1 MLVSNKRLIWILL
14 GAFLALV
21 PEYLIRSN
29 LDTAYFLY
37 NHFTTYF
44 GDLWYCFDI
53 YWSHNFTYPREYPS
67 GIQLLFRILY
77 LIPEVRTNY
86 TLYMATI
93 CSILSIC
100 ALAITYILYKLVCKT
115 HGDTSKVWLLWILAP
130 SYLFYGLINLDFLV
144 ILPMLL
150 SYYSFTNN
158 RNIQSGIWLAIGTT
172 IKVFPIFILPVL
184 FFSTN
189 RKKQLAISFILT
201 WLILNI
207 PFMVSD
213 FGAWNFPYLWQIQEN
228 FAKTSNDY
236 SWTWIIYQIFDHFG
250 IGILSGKVSLLLF
263 AIGYVYFCLIKYKNL
278 PLIQKIAGIML
289 LFLLTDRCYSAQYN
303 LYLLPFLVLVNYKI
317 NRKYFYLLEIPNVL
331 LILFCFYI
339 KSHIFILQGLMAIKY
354 FALIMLF
361 NDNWVHK
368 DYEFRLRISQ

>member
-14 GAFLALV
+14 GAFLALI
-21 PEYLIRSN
+21 PEYLIRHN
-29 LDTAYFLY
+29 LDTLY
-37 NHFTTYF
+37 LVYTNFSTYF
-44 GDLWYCFDI
+44 GDLHYCFYN
-53 YWSHNFTYPREYPS
+53 YWSHGFSYPREYPS

-228 FAKTSNDY
+228 FAKTSSDG
-236 SWTWIIYQIFDHFG
+236 SWTWIIYQLFNHFG
-250 IGILSGKVSLLLF
+250 IGGLSGKVSLLLF
-263 AIGYVYFCLIKYKNL
+263 AIGYIYFCLIKYRNSTLTQKL
-278 PLIQKIAGIML
+278 TGVLII
-289 LFLLTDRCYSAQYN
+289 FLLTDRVYSPQYN
-303 LYLLPFLVLVNYKI
+303 LYLLPFLALVDYKVS
-317 NRKYFYLLEIPNVL
+317 RKYFYLLEIPN
-331 LILFCFYI
+331 LIQVLFCFYL
-339 KSHIFILQGLMAIKY
+339 KDHSIFLQTLLIIKY

-361 NDNWVHK
+361 INNWK
-368 DYEFRLRISQ
+368 DRNIYV